1 MANIKQFFT
10 SKKGITF
17 LALFTTLLL
26 GITIGTLVSDR
37 VLSAE
42 EDTETVALLK
52 VQAEGSPLVLE
63 EEASLAEGFSRVAKT
78 VEGGGTRFA
87 GRAVQTDDP
96 DAAADS

>member
-1 MANIKQFFT
+1 MADMKQFFT

-42 EDTETVALLK
+42 EDGEPVALLK
-52 VQAEGSPLVLE
+52 VQGEGSPLVLDQDV
-63 EEASLAEGFSRVAKT
+63 SLGEGFGRVAKT
-78 VEGGGTRFA
+78 VE
-87 GRAVQTDDP
+87 P
-96 DAAADS
+96 

>member
-1 MANIKQFFT
+1 MADIKQFFT

-42 EDTETVALLK
+42 EDREPVALLK
-52 VQAEGSPLVLE
+52 VQAEGSPLVLDE
-63 EEASLAEGFSRVAKT
+63 NVSSTKGDPSAIFSARKT
-78 VEGGGTRFA
+78 VEFMN
-87 GRAVQTDDP
+87 
-96 DAAADS
+96 SFIS